1 MRIHVSVYRAATFSV
16 ELSYFV
22 YTIAAGLYLKQSI
35 AILLC
40 VTFKTI
46 IKRFCSFK
54 RYIYSSYRDR
64 DVNKL
69 FIAIFL
75 LTKLIRFVLNQV
87 ANCEECKCG
96 FISVDNEFDREYY

>member
-1 MRIHVSVYRAATFSV
+1 MSVYRVATFSV

-22 YTIAAGLYLKQSI
+22 YTIAAGPYLKQSI

-40 VTFKTI
+40 VTFKII

-54 RYIYSSYRDR
+54 GYMYPSYRDMYPSYRDR

-69 FIAIFL
+69 LIA
-75 LTKLIRFVLNQV
+75 KLF
-87 ANCEECKCG
+87 
-96 FISVDNEFDREYY
+96 Y